1 MANQVENPFENEKPK
16 IVHLKKSESHYEYC
30 RMQMHEIEHTHRRTF
45 FANFAICIIVCI
57 LAVFRVYVGG
67 FGILSKPYAVLGNSE
82 KVSRFVES
90 GAFLAGGIFQIMI
103 GMVVILLG
111 YLAWANFH
119 SLNIILETWYVVV
132 GVSGIFKGDYITGI
146 IGAVGAVFYF
156 FSLRAMGREQS
167 LSEMDGYPDF
177 QEKFDLSKSD
187 IVIQTLLAHKGE
199 HRTKSTLFTT
209 DYSLRRKKKKK
220 NGAED
225 APEADPGKELA
236 EMLQK
241 RLDEKRTD
249 EANAQSKQEKPDD
262 AQEKL
267 TETEAEAPEQQ
278 PEEAATAAEPE
289 AVPETEKAA
298 PEAEVSEAADAK
310 AEADAILAEAE
321 AKAKA
326 ILAEAVAKAQA
337 LEQKPQAQP
346 EAAPARKQSGTN
358 QSGGGNPQHRKKKK
372 KPQ

>member
-1 MANQVENPFENEKPK
+1 MANQVENPFENEQPK
-16 IVHLKKSESHYEYC
+16 IVHLQKSESHYEYC

-45 FANFAICIIVCI
+45 IANFAICIIVCI
-57 LAVFRVYVGG
+57 LAVFRVYIGG
-67 FGILSKPYAVLGNSE
+67 FGILSKPYMELGNSDQ
-82 KVSRFVES
+82 VSKFVES

-103 GMVVILLG
+103 GMVIIVLG

-119 SLNIILETWYVVV
+119 SLNIILETWYAVV
-132 GVSGIFKGDYITGI
+132 GVSGIIKGDYITGI

-199 HRTKSTLFTT
+199 RRTKSTLFTT

-225 APEADPGKELA
+225 APDADPGKELA
-236 EMLQK
+236 EILQK
-241 RLDEKRTD
+241 HLDEKRSGGPDT
-249 EANAQSKQEKPDD
+249 QERD
-262 AQEKL
+262 AAV
-267 TETEAEAPEQQ
+267 TAEAAPES
-278 PEEAATAAEPE
+278 EAALSPAEAAPAEPAEPE
-289 AVPETEKAA
+289 AENAPAA
-298 PEAEVSEAADAK
+298 PADAQEAK

-326 ILAEAVAKAQA
+326 ILAEALEKAQA
-337 LEQKPQAQP
+337 LEKTPVQSAP
-346 EAAPARKQSGTN
+346 EAKPAAPQNSG
-358 QSGGGNPQHRKKKK
+358 SGNPQRKKKK
-372 KPQ
+372 KKPS